1 MSCHGAEFRLHSGP
15 VCTRKLRRL
24 LGDGNVLRQRQA
36 GTVDHNRLVSHIQR
50 PFQKRKKID
59 SFLILVDG
67 RDMIQVEQRIT
78 LFAEF
83 EVLLR
88 HSLRTLRFKLFPLQS
103 GNLHHGDR
111 VFIHDGLH
119 HRFHHGQIR
128 DIERRNDRL
137 VLQCRSNRMFC
148 KHMQVPPYVQKGPA
162 GCKPLLVAQYYV
174 SSFFASCLSISQ
186 NSMQIILKMLIT
198 IGTAKR
204 STISAVIAVSG

>member
-1 MSCHGAEFRLHSGP
+1 MEAARRNAQPVAAGFPRELRGFFRLGEAFFAGEEFFVAQTNARALVPSHGAKLRLHCRTVG
-15 VCTRKLRRL
+15 TGKLGRL
-24 LGDGNVLRQRQA
+24 IGDGNVLRKRQA

-119 HRFHHGQIR
+119 HRFHHGQIGNIKCR
-128 DIERRNDRL
+128 DHRFVR
-137 VLQCRSNRMFC
+137 QRMADSRFC
-148 KHMQVPPYVQKGPA
+148 SH
-162 GCKPLLVAQYYV
+162 
-174 SSFFASCLSISQ
+174 I
-186 NSMQIILKMLIT
+186 
-198 IGTAKR
+198 
-204 STISAVIAVSG
+204 